1 MNLSPIYKKE
11 REENTNYSLFFNLI
25 ILLYLLVLSEKTGN
39 LIYIEPLLYVSYL
52 LWKSL
57 SENLMSVKYKFFM
70 SGIEKF
76 LGRKAFNERRTHEAS
91 QITFRK
97 RLKLRY
103 KTSNEDKIEDELL
116 NNLGIPVH
124 NLNVIQKCLKIT

>member
-1 MNLSPIYKKE
+1 
-11 REENTNYSLFFNLI
+11 
-25 ILLYLLVLSEKTGN
+25 
-39 LIYIEPLLYVSYL
+39 
-52 LWKSL
+52 
-57 SENLMSVKYKFFM
+57 MSVKYKFFM

-116 NNLGIPVH
+116 NNLGIPVLR
-124 NLNVIQKCLKIT
+124 NKT